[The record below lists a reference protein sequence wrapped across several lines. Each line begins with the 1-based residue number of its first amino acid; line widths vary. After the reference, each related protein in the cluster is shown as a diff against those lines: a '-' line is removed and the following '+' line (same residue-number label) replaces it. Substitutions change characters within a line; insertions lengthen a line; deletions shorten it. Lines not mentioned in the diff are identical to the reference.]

1 MAGKLLNNIDEIT
14 MAQQMKRESN
24 KQQPKGMRLNKFLAH
39 AGIASRRKCDE
50 LIKNGYVKV
59 DGEVVKEMGYRV
71 MPKQEVT
78 YNGKAVKPQEKVYV
92 LLNKPRDYIT
102 TTDDEKDRKTVMEL
116 IKKATDQRI
125 YPVGRLDR
133 NTSGLLLL
141 TNDGE
146 LAKKLTHPKYEVK
159 KVYEVK
165 VDKPVTK
172 QHVKQLREGIELDD
186 GIAAVDDIA
195 YPDENDKRLV
205 GVNVHIGKNRIIR
218 RMFEY
223 LGYRVVRLD
232 RVIYGGLTKKNL
244 PRGKWRFLSKK
255 EVGQLKQWH

>member
-1 MAGKLLNNIDEIT
+1 
-14 MAQQMKRESN
+14 MAQQA
-24 KQQPKGMRLNKFLAH
+24 KQENNNPQEKGMRLNKFLAH

-50 LIKNGYVKV
+50 LIKSGYVKV
-59 DGEVVKEMGYRV
+59 DGEVVTEMGYRV

-78 YNGKAVKPQEKVYV
+78 YNGNKVKPQEKVYV

-102 TTDDEKDRKTVMEL
+102 TTDDEKDRNTVMEL
-116 IKKATDQRI
+116 VKKATDQRI

-146 LAKKLTHPKYEVK
+146 LAKKLMHPKYKTK

-172 QHVKQLREGIELDD
+172 KHAEQLREGIELDD
-186 GIAAVDDIA
+186 GVAAVDDIA
-195 YPDENDKRLV
+195 YPDQNDKRLM
-205 GVNVHIGKNRIIR
+205 GVEVHIGKNRVIR
-218 RMFEY
+218 RMFEH

-232 RVIYGGLTKKNL
+232 R
-244 PRGKWRFLSKK
+244 
-255 EVGQLKQWH
+255 

>member
-1 MAGKLLNNIDEIT
+1 
-14 MAQQMKRESN
+14 MAQEA
-24 KQQPKGMRLNKFLAH
+24 KQENNNPQEKGMRLNKFLAH

-50 LIKNGYVKV
+50 LIKSGYVKV
-59 DGEVVKEMGYRV
+59 DGEVVTEMGYRV
-71 MPKQEVT
+71 MPRQEVT
-78 YNGKAVKPQEKVYV
+78 YNGNKVKPQEKVYV

-102 TTDDEKDRKTVMEL
+102 TTDDEKDRNTVMEL
-116 IKKATDQRI
+116 VKKATDQRI

-146 LAKKLTHPKYEVK
+146 LAKKLMHPKYKSK

-172 QHVKQLREGIELDD
+172 KHAEQLLEGIELDD
-186 GIAAVDDIA
+186 GVAAVDDIA
-195 YPDENDKRLV
+195 YPDQNDKRLV
-205 GVNVHIGKNRIIR
+205 GVEVHIGKNRVIR
-218 RMFEY
+218 RMFEH

-232 RVIYGGLTKKNL
+232 RVIFAGLTKKNL
-244 PRGKWRFLSKK
+244 PRGKWRFLTKK
-255 EVGQLKQWH
+255 EVGQLKQWN

>member
-1 MAGKLLNNIDEIT
+1 
-14 MAQQMKRESN
+14 MAQQV
-24 KQQPKGMRLNKFLAH
+24 KQEDKKPQEKGMRLNKFLAH

-50 LIKNGYVKV
+50 LIKSGYVKV
-59 DGEVVKEMGYRV
+59 DGEVVREMGYRV

-78 YNGKAVKPQEKVYV
+78 YNGKQVKPQEKVYV

-116 IKKATDQRI
+116 VKKATDQRI

-146 LAKKLTHPKYEVK
+146 LAKKLMHPKYKTK

-165 VDKPVTK
+165 VDKQVTK
-172 QHVKQLREGIELDD
+172 KHVEKLLQGIELDD
-186 GIAAVDDIA
+186 GVAAVDEIA
-195 YPDENDKRLV
+195 YPDENDKRLL
-205 GVNVHIGKNRIIR
+205 GVEVHIGKNRVIR
-218 RMFEY
+218 RMFEH

-232 RVIYGGLTKKNL
+232 RVIFAGLTKKNL

-255 EVGQLKQWH
+255 EVGQLKQWN